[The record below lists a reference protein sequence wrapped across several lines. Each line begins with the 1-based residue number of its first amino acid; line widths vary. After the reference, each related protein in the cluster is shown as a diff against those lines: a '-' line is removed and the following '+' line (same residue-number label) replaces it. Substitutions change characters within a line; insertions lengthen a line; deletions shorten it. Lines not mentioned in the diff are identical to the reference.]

1 MFEEKIAHLYDFLL
15 FPFIHPI
22 RKKLLSIADNYKYLK
37 ILDVCCGTGN
47 QLKYLKSKG
56 FDAIGI
62 DLSDKMM
69 SVAAKGA
76 VPVKCFKENA
86 EEMSFEPESFDM
98 TTTTFALHEKTTES
112 ALAVL
117 HEMLRVTKKGGH
129 LILIDFNIDQ
139 SVPSLSRKACTFIE
153 SLAGGEHY
161 ENYKNYCNTGGI
173 DSLINQINVK
183 EIERHESDFEAVT
196 IRILEKL

>member
-1 MFEEKIAHLYDFLL
+1 MSEEKIAHIYDFLL
-15 FPFIHPI
+15 FPFIHPV
-22 RKKLLSIADNYKYLK
+22 RKKLLYIVDKHQYTK

-56 FDAIGI
+56 YDAIGI

-69 SVAAKGA
+69 SVAARGSN
-76 VPVKCFKENA
+76 PVKCLKQNA
-86 EEMSFEPESFDM
+86 EDLSFDSDYFDM

-117 HEMLRVTKKGGH
+117 SEMLRVTRKGGH
-129 LILIDFNIDQ
+129 IILIDFNIDED
-139 SVPSLSRKACTFIE
+139 VPSFARKACTFIE

-161 ENYKNYCNTGGI
+161 ENYKNYCNSGGI
-173 DSLINQINVK
+173 DSLIDQIDVK
-183 EIERHESDFEAVT
+183 ELERLETDFNAVT